1 MKYLNSLPVSVFAAA
16 VSCQVFAPVNVNA
29 FTPASTPFSIS
40 TSDSNSG
47 SRAATHNSA
56 SNSASSS
63 TPIASK
69 ISPTSTSSTS
79 LQVQSSTAGTGFS
92 KAKITKADIP
102 IKKSR
107 HADLMNQ
114 RPDQIKDLLLE
125 LLPRMTGTAEEFK
138 KVEDYVNAL
147 EEKYLPPTTLGFLNI
162 AMAGE
167 WQFLFTTNQ
176 LGNPSPFLRLTE
188 LVQTVK
194 VNGLEG
200 TLTNQATWDLVSEG
214 SDVFDTSG
222 TFASSLSYNINQ
234 GSRLSLGDDH
244 DLTINLLK
252 GNPPKDTEA
261 LVGLLHRAMPTEM
274 FDPSGLDMDT
284 TYLDTDLKIVR
295 FTGARHE
302 GVRNIFVRKGSFQLD
317 PDMS

>member
-16 VSCQVFAPVNVNA
+16 VSCQVFAPVNVNVNA
-29 FTPASTPFSIS
+29 FTPAASTPFSIS

-47 SRAATHNSA
+47 SRAATYNSA
-56 SNSASSS
+56 SPS

-69 ISPTSTSSTS
+69 ISPDTTSSTS

-214 SDVFDTSG
+214 SDVFDTFG
-222 TFASSLSYNINQ
+222 TFASSLSYNIDQ

-244 DLTINLLK
+244 DLTMKLLK
-252 GNPPKDTEA
+252 GKPPKDAEA
-261 LVGLLHRAMPTEM
+261 LVGLIHRAMPTEM

-302 GVRNIFVRKGSFQLD
+302 GVRNIFIRKGSFQLD